1 MKHGPNDSMKPED
14 IRFTDPYMKGISA
27 VFVMLVPV
35 DEHLQINNEILGYIS
50 TMLIEDFEFM
60 EIVEQKEKEEIREAI
75 TKNLKKYFQKIVT
88 EVSGA

>member
-1 MKHGPNDSMKPED
+1 
-14 IRFTDPYMKGISA
+14 
-27 VFVMLVPV
+27 
-35 DEHLQINNEILGYIS
+35 
-50 TMLIEDFEFM
+50 MLIEDFEFM

>member
-1 MKHGPNDSMKPED
+1 
-14 IRFTDPYMKGISA
+14 
-27 VFVMLVPV
+27 MLVPV
-35 DEHLQINNEILGYIS
+35 DEHWQINNEILGYIS

>member
-1 MKHGPNDSMKPED
+1 M
-14 IRFTDPYMKGISA
+14 
-27 VFVMLVPV
+27 MLVPV

>member
-1 MKHGPNDSMKPED
+1 
-14 IRFTDPYMKGISA
+14 MKGISA
-27 VFVMLVPV
+27 VFVMLVPA